1 MQNDAG
7 GSAQHSESPRFGS
20 AVMTVTM
27 TVVVTE
33 RGRVGGGGG
42 RGGDGGSTNHRAS
55 CQVRGLLAICPYPLQ
70 GRPLGTGD

>member
-33 RGRVGGGGG
+33 RGRVGGGG
-42 RGGDGGSTNHRAS
+42 STNHRAS

-70 GRPLGTGD
+70 GLPLGTGD